1 MFLTGTSTSSGIGG
15 LSGRYVDIIS
25 QHNFPNNDNPGL
37 SLCEVKVYGRDAVA
51 GYVRISSENSNGT
64 CCLDACSRWLF
75 LFCAT
80 FSTNQRSTLGRVL
93 IDESL
98 FFTLM
103 CSFFWIQLNTIECD

>member
-64 CCLDACSRWLF
+64 CCLDGGTRWLF

-80 FSTNQRSTLGRVL
+80 FSTDQKINFGRVL

-98 FFTLM
+98 YFTLM
-103 CSFFWIQLNTIECD
+103 CLFF

>member
-1 MFLTGTSTSSGIGG
+1 MLFSLFLTGTSTSSGIGG

-25 QHNFPNNDNPGL
+25 QHKSLNNANPGL

-64 CCLDACSRWLF
+64 CCLDDGTCWF
-75 LFCAT
+75 LYF
-80 FSTNQRSTLGRVL
+80 FVQRPVPIKRSTLGRVL

-98 FFTLM
+98 VLF
-103 CSFFWIQLNTIECD
+103 

>member
-64 CCLDACSRWLF
+64 CCLDGGTRWLF

-80 FSTNQRSTLGRVL
+80 FSTDQKINFGTRTHRR
-93 IDESL
+93 I
-98 FFTLM
+98 
-103 CSFFWIQLNTIECD
+103 SFFYFDVFIFLDTIEYN